1 MEKNFFFLCQKF
13 TYSVTWTLGGF
24 RSLDESTSTPCPT
37 TPNVGCC
44 GGGSAVM
51 KRGKHTLFK
60 KPIVDVLCVN
70 VCEWEPVRRRKKPN
84 ESLCKFESL
93 DLFISLQ
100 KFDSLKGFMF
110 QSCINSLLKKKTP
123 NLERGILINEMKLF
137 H

>member
-24 RSLDESTSTPCPT
+24 RSLDESTSTLKT

-44 GGGSAVM
+44 GGGGSAVM

-70 VCEWEPVRRRKKPN
+70 VCERVGTSEKK
-84 ESLCKFESL
+84 EET
-93 DLFISLQ
+93 Q
-100 KFDSLKGFMF
+100 
-110 QSCINSLLKKKTP
+110 
-123 NLERGILINEMKLF
+123 
-137 H
+137 